1 MFEDLVKQNI
11 IIDLQKLVDNVETS
25 DEVDSYGIFMKEVI
39 LNTYGI
45 N

>member
-11 IIDLQKLVDNVETS
+11 IIDLQKLVDNS
-25 DEVDSYGIFMKEVI
+25 AIDEELDSYGNFMKEVI